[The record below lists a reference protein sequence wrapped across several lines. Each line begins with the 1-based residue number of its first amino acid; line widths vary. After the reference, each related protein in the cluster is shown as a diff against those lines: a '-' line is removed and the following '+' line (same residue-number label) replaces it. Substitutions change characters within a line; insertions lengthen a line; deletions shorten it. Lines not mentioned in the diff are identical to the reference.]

1 MGKVRTETVKRT
13 ARDLMTRY
21 PDRFTADFE
30 ANKKAITEFFPPD
43 TKRLRNRVAGY
54 ATRLRIVEEAR
65 KNLET
70 ATEVT
75 GETGSEQ

>member
-1 MGKVRTETVKRT
+1 MGKVRTEMVKRT
-13 ARDLMTRY
+13 ARELMERY
-21 PDRFTADFE
+21 PDRLTADFE
-30 ANKKAITEFFPPD
+30 ANKKAIAEFFPPD

-70 ATEVT
+70 ATEVA
-75 GETGSEQ
+75 GETDSEQ

>member
-13 ARDLMTRY
+13 ARDLMERY

-30 ANKKAITEFFPPD
+30 ANKKAIAEVFTPD
-43 TKRLRNRVAGY
+43 SKRLRNRVAGY
-54 ATRLRIVEEAR
+54 ATRIRIVEEAR
-65 KNLET
+65 KNLEA

>member
-1 MGKVRTETVKRT
+1 MGKVRTEMVKRT
-13 ARDLMTRY
+13 ARELMERY
-21 PDRFTADFE
+21 PDRLTADFE
-30 ANKKAITEFFPPD
+30 ANKKAIAEFFPLD